1 MPKAH
6 LVSQKLYISNF
17 SLKQKKK
24 ISIMNILLKDSM
36 SSKNLDI
43 FTNFN

>member
-17 SLKQKKK
+17 SLKQKKYIIYEYPIK
-24 ISIMNILLKDSM
+24 R
-36 SSKNLDI
+36 
-43 FTNFN
+43 FNVIKEFGYIH

>member
-17 SLKQKKK
+17 SLKQKK
-24 ISIMNILLKDSM
+24 NINYEYPIKR
-36 SSKNLDI
+36 
-43 FTNFN
+43 FNVIKEFGYIY

>member
-24 ISIMNILLKDSM
+24 KYINYEYPIKR
-36 SSKNLDI
+36 
-43 FTNFN
+43 FNVIKEFGYIH